1 MRRYSR
7 RPSSA
12 SESVSASRL
21 CQQRE
26 EFLPRLRQLDAALPL
41 SAQEQRRPHALLK
54 RADAHGER
62 GLGDIERFGR
72 GGHRPVLH
80 HGPECLDVEVCHAAV
95 PPKIYQDV
103 FIFYSNTINFTSQ
116 YFCVIVTHTKG
127 TGAAAA
133 FPRSAS
139 EGLIQNR
146 AVLPLFGLVICF
158 PPRAGADS
166 SPAGRSPFRCR
177 SDCRIEVARFGPP
190 GSFFHLLFF
199 SSFFLS
205 ITEKASDTVW
215 RLFCIY
221 PSGGPVWNSFS

>member
-7 RPSSA
+7 CPSSA

-21 CQQRE
+21 CQ
-26 EFLPRLRQLDAALPL
+26 
-41 SAQEQRRPHALLK
+41 RRASVRNFCPASVSW
-54 RADAHGER
+54 
-62 GLGDIERFGR
+62 IGR

-80 HGPECLDVEVCHAAV
+80 HGPERLDVEVCHAAV